1 MSLVAGVVRSPAES
15 DRSQGR
21 ATERAR
27 RYIVGGRG
35 GSSRMSSGGSSSQ
48 TPALQRVNNQTV
60 TDWVDQQDPGQFL
73 SSAPETITVGGV
85 QFRWFADQTGV
96 DSRGN
101 RTYGNDYQSTQQASN
116 GEWPVI
122 HISVKEQ
129 RRRGGARSYVFDK
142 SAVNGTGLR

>member
-1 MSLVAGVVRSPAES
+1 M
-15 DRSQGR
+15 
-21 ATERAR
+21 
-27 RYIVGGRG
+27 GGRG
-35 GSSRMSSGGSSSQ
+35 GSSRMGGGSNSQ
-48 TPALQRVNNQTV
+48 TPSFQRVNNQTV
-60 TDWVDQQDPGQFL
+60 MNWVDQQDPGQFL

-129 RRRGGARSYVFDK
+129 RRRNGAISYAFDK
-142 SAVNGTGLR
+142 NTVSGTGLR